1 MWIEAFADKEKK
13 SKEFDEKKEKEKIRE
28 HLEFS
33 EKKEILREKLEATKK
48 INNLKASVEVGFI
61 SVELAKI
68 LSNSIDNID
77 QDIEIKAI
85 FDKIDEMESIKNID
99 HILPINLRLNKEE
112 IKDALNNENN
122 KKILLQKIDNSLIHL
137 YNTTHPF
144 ADYSIINFS
153 SIVQFFNKN
162 LVVVQENLIDIKND
176 LITKNI

>member
-28 HLEFS
+28 QLEFS
-33 EKKEILREKLEATKK
+33 EKKEILREKLEAAKK
-48 INNLKASVEVGFI
+48 INNLKASVEAGFI

-68 LSNSIDNID
+68 LSQSVDNID
-77 QDIEIKAI
+77 QGLEIKAI
-85 FDKIDEMESIKNID
+85 FDKIDEMENIKNID

-112 IKDALNNENN
+112 IKDALNNEDK

-144 ADYSIINFS
+144 ADYNIINFS
-153 SIVQFFNKN
+153 SIIEFFNKN
-162 LVVVQENLIDIKND
+162 LVIVQENLIDIKND